1 VPVLPVIGIHLVLS
15 DDRSLVI
22 GNGQSRLDI
31 DINSVLDH
39 YITVGCNAIHRDFKV
54 DHLVCCDRRMVL
66 EAIENNVENIYTRS
80 DWKFNIPSVK
90 NLPGLPYQGD
100 QRPDEP
106 FHWGSGPYAV
116 LLATD
121 FSDHI
126 HMIGFDLYGINGLVN
141 NIYKG
146 SKNYSKED
154 SRAVDPSY
162 WIYQIS
168 KVFESFPDKYFT
180 VYNDNWI
187 IPESWKL
194 NNVSFKTIDMLS

>member
-1 VPVLPVIGIHLVLS
+1 MTPA
-15 DDRSLVI
+15 LVI
-22 GNGQSRLDI
+22 GNGQSRLS
-31 DINSVLDH
+31 INLNSFLPH
-39 YITVGCNAIHRDFKV
+39 YITFGCNAICRDITV
-54 DHLVCCDRRMVL
+54 DHLICCDKRMVL
-66 EAIENNVENIYTRS
+66 ESIPKGVKNIYTRA
-80 DWKFNIPSVK
+80 DWGFNLPSVK
-90 NLPGLPYQGD
+90 NLPALPYNGTT
-100 QRPDEP
+100 RPDEP

-121 FSDHI
+121 FSNDIHI
-126 HMIGFDLYGINGLVN
+126 IGFDLYSNNGLVN
-141 NIYKG
+141 NVYKG

-180 VYNDNWI
+180 VYNNDWV

-194 NNVSFKTIDMLS
+194 NNVSFKTIDKLSNSI